1 MAFAA
6 QGAAGVVFADL
17 DLPKVQKVAE
27 KSSKMAT
34 NPSYRT
40 LPISVDVTDLT
51 QVQDMVSQTLALFGK
66 VDYNVNCAGVCYL
79 PLMIGSRL
87 NIVTEGVHEYCN
99 FFGEYLNGGVGT
111 GQSSECVW
119 CFALHP
125 VGR

>member
-1 MAFAA
+1 MLPPNGIALVTGAASGIGKECALAFAA

-66 VDYNVNCAGVCYL
+66 VDYNVNCAG
-79 PLMIGSRL
+79 
-87 NIVTEGVHEYCN
+87 
-99 FFGEYLNGGVGT
+99 
-111 GQSSECVW
+111 
-119 CFALHP
+119 
-125 VGR
+125 

>member
-17 DLPKVQKVAE
+17 DLPKVQKIAE
-27 KSSKMAT
+27 KSSEMAT

-79 PLMIGSRL
+79 PPMIGSRL

-99 FFGEYLNGGVGT
+99 FFGEYLNG
-111 GQSSECVW
+111 
-119 CFALHP
+119 
-125 VGR
+125 